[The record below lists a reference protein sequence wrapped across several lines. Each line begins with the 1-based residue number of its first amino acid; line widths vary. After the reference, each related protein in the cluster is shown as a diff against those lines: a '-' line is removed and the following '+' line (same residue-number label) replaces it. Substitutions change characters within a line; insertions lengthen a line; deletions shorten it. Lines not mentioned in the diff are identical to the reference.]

1 MSDLFDPHSN
11 SFVGQIMIISF
22 TVLFFIGLIVNHC
35 KTKRKREKEREIQ
48 TINPIFYEDS

>member
-35 KTKRKREKEREIQ
+35 KTKRKREIQ